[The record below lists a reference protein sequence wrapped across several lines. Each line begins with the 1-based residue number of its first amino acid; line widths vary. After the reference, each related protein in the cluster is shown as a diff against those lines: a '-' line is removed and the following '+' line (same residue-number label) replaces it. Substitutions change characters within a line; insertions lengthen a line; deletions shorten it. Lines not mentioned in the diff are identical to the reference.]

1 METVGYVVRSK
12 SRSMNNLVVNRPQ
25 EEKHL
30 IAEALEAF
38 GDASIPKNPRWA
50 EVFFQIA
57 EQERREH

>member
-1 METVGYVVRSK
+1 METVSYVARDNPRRGS
-12 SRSMNNLVVNRPQ
+12 LVVNRPQ

-38 GDASIPKNPRWA
+38 GDACIPKNPRWA
-50 EVFFQIA
+50 ECFFAMA

>member
-1 METVGYVVRSK
+1 METVGYVVRNK
-12 SRSMNNLVVNRPQ
+12 PRGLVVNRPQ

-50 EVFFQIA
+50 EIFFAMA

>member
-1 METVGYVVRSK
+1 METVGYVVRE
-12 SRSMNNLVVNRPQ
+12 RPEVVLIANRPQ

-50 EVFFQIA
+50 EIFFAMA

>member
-1 METVGYVVRSK
+1 METVGYVVRDK
-12 SRSMNNLVVNRPQ
+12 PRINNLVVNRPQ

-50 EVFFQIA
+50 EVFFAMA